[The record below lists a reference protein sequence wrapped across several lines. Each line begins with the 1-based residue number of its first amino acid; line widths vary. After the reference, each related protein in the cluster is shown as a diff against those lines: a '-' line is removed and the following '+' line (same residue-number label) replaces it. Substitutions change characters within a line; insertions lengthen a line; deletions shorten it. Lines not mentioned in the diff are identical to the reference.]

1 MARGSAGKA
10 RRKEERKDAKLAE
23 AERMLNDGH
32 TNDFDNDDNMSLPT
46 PYDTDKRTKSDSDS
60 SDDESKP
67 IVVKKKK
74 RNVKNTQDDNHK
86 AACCP
91 QPSQGKGIKTLPLV
105 MLLMLMGTTVL
116 PFFLY
121 AGDWI
126 SGFIAKNH
134 VTGKF
139 GHKFGIGASPKKRV
153 VSFYEK
159 HEPSKISEVENI
171 LAKYYGDYPKLVK
184 RLERKYSDYG
194 YFLGWEEDE
203 APMTLAKEKLIDT
216 RDYIQKQF
224 DIYAPRKIKTASR
237 NIKYNLTTLYKK
249 FRNVWK
255 KTIYPVLEKFIGVP
269 DGVAAQKK
277 KDRMDTMKAKGR
289 RKKNT
294 DYRDDEF

>member
-1 MARGSAGKA
+1 MARGSAGKT
-10 RRKEERKDAKLAE
+10 RRKQGRKEAKLAE
-23 AERMLNDGH
+23 AERILNEGD
-32 TNDFDNDDNMSLPT
+32 TNDSGNGDNMPFPT
-46 PYDTDKRTKSDSDS
+46 PYDSNKKTTSDSDS
-60 SDDESKP
+60 SDDDEP
-67 IVVKKKK
+67 IMINKKKK
-74 RNVKNTQDDNHK
+74 RSVKQTQDSNHK

-91 QPSQGKGIKTLPLV
+91 QPSQGRSIKTLPLV
-105 MLLMLMGTTVL
+105 MLLMLTGTTVL
-116 PFFLY
+116 PFLLY
-121 AGDWI
+121 AGDWV

-134 VTGKF
+134 VMGKF

-159 HEPSKISEVENI
+159 HEPVKISEVDNI

-203 APMTLAKEKLIDT
+203 APMTLAKEKLFDT

-224 DIYAPRKIKTASR
+224 DVYAPRKVKTASR

-249 FRNVWK
+249 FRVVWK

-277 KDRMDTMKAKGR
+277 KDRMESKKAKGR